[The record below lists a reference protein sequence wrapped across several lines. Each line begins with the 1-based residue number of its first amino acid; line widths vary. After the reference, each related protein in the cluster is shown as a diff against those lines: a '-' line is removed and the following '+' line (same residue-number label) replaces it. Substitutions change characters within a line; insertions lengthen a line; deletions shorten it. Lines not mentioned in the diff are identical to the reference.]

1 VPVKPNFILRRESES
16 EAWRDN
22 VYAFTPARR
31 EETSNESHFADP
43 HVAKVVVPVV
53 EELVAPWVY
62 RACFNYGEKSER
74 DE

>member
-1 VPVKPNFILRRESES
+1 MCMLLR
-16 EAWRDN
+16 
-22 VYAFTPARR
+22 PARR

-43 HVAKVVVPVV
+43 HIAKGVVPVV

-62 RACFNYGEKSER
+62 CACFNYGEKCER